1 MRLNELLGWLGVII
15 FLAVFVDPSNGSVAN
30 HTILHNF
37 TGLDGST
44 PADSLVSDGTSF
56 YGMTQFGGPGFT
68 THAPNFGNGVIFK
81 VGKSGS
87 NFTVLHS
94 FGDRTVA
101 NDGVYPTGSLI
112 LSGSTLYGMT
122 SSTIDGSNNGIVF
135 KVSTNGSNY
144 TILHSFSDGSVAND
158 GWNPKGSLVLSGS
171 TLYGMTSGGGAAG
184 NGVVFKISTNGSN
197 CAILHSFGDGSVQN
211 DGTFPMGS
219 LVLSGSTLYGMTSG
233 GGAAGNGA
241 VLKVSTNGSNYAILH
256 SFGDGSVQND
266 AAQPNGSLILSG
278 STLYGMTNQGGA
290 VNGGAVFKISTNGS
304 NCAILHSFG
313 DGSIQNDGTFPMG
326 SLVLSGSTLYGM
338 SSGGGAAGNGVV
350 FKISTNG
357 SNCAILHSFGD
368 GSVQNDGTTPYG
380 SLILSGSTLYGMTSS
395 GGDNDQGTIFAV
407 STVLPPVNFEE
418 TYYSGSYD
426 GDDSGYF
433 AGKILKNKITF
444 LIVGSSSI
452 IEGSAIINPDHTFS
466 GTVQIG
472 AGLHT
477 VLSGQID
484 TNTDGSVQAAYGTWT
499 TYFKTSA
506 EYAGSWTASPISSDL
521 ASVGAGVWLGSWNA
535 RNYDPNY
542 GVWVSEAGK
551 VAFLTN
557 DDYSVIGIALYN
569 RGGYSYEIEFSGT
582 WDPTTGAVQ
591 AEDDAGYGVLAEG
604 LIVKKSI
611 EGNLYQPDYTAKVIG
626 KLSAGKL

>member
-158 GWNPKGSLVLSGS
+158 GWNPK
-171 TLYGMTSGGGAAG
+171 
-184 NGVVFKISTNGSN
+184 
-197 CAILHSFGDGSVQN
+197 
-211 DGTFPMGS
+211 GS